1 MNNSA
6 PASKTKPLWGAQD
19 QATRLVELTSDEP
32 HVKEAPLR
40 RDVRFLGRLLGEVL
54 KEQAGEPLFHA
65 VEEIRQLAIEYRELE
80 HDTLQDRKGAREHEL
95 MERVA
100 LIVRDM
106 KLVEAYRM
114 TKAFAIYFEL
124 TNLAETNHRKRRRRT
139 SQLSPE
145 RPPQPGSIRGTL
157 RRLRQSGID
166 LQTALEWLR
175 QIEVIPVFTAHP
187 TEVAR
192 RTVLFKRQRIAA
204 NLELLDRLPLT
215 DAEAMKRE
223 AAITAEITAL
233 WQTDE
238 VRRRPPTVRDEI
250 KMGLDYFS
258 GCLIDMLPALYE
270 EFANALRE
278 VYECELIANEL
289 PNFLQFGSWI
299 GGDRD
304 GNPFVTAAST
314 RDALHLA
321 RQVILD
327 HYLARSGE
335 LMDRLSPSERQTQV
349 TPALRDGVKQYA
361 QRMPWVAAANKT
373 RAAEEI
379 YRSFLDYVLER
390 LRITRDQPA
399 SANTYPDAKDF
410 ANDLKLLRQSLAAN
424 GGERIAQLLVDPLM
438 RQVSTFGFHLYS
450 LDIRQHARVHARAII
465 ELSRGE
471 RAGGTDRI
479 TLPASTSDETRSL
492 LESLRTV
499 ADLKREF
506 PPQAIRSY
514 VISGVSKVE
523 DVLAL
528 IWLARLCGVRV
539 EASVDSGGGG
549 PHAGSAGGA
558 RPRGVQ
564 AGRDPGLMPVPLFE
578 SIEDLRNCPEICRKL
593 WTSADYAPLLD
604 SWDQQQEVMLGY
616 SDSNKDGGM
625 LTSAW
630 EIYKA
635 HRALHAVAAEC
646 GVKLRLFHGRGGT
659 VGRGGGPTHRAIVA
673 QPRNAFSGSLKIT
686 EQGEVL
692 YWKYSDAALAE
703 RNLEL
708 MVAASLEALAR
719 PGSARGPHAG
729 SPRGVH
735 AQGNEE
741 GEAGEEEKWEAAME
755 EMSENAFAF
764 YRERIVDN
772 PDVLTYFEEATP
784 VQELEHARIGSRPA
798 RRSETR
804 DLADLRA
811 IPWVFG
817 WMQSRHVLPG
827 WFGVGYALEQ
837 FAGTDAERE
846 RLLQIMAKRFA
857 FFSDL
862 IGNVEIGMAKADLT
876 IAHRYAAL
884 VNDEGVRERVFGMM
898 VEEFER
904 TRRMILRLTGQKE
917 LLSGNPVLA
926 RSIRLRNPYVDPLSL
941 IQFALLRRK
950 QAGEES
956 EDLNYALAAT
966 INGIAAGLRNTG

>member
-1 MNNSA
+1 M
-6 PASKTKPLWGAQD
+6 SKSKRAFGPKPLWGAQD
-19 QATRLVELTSDEP
+19 QATRLIELTSDEP
-32 HVKEAPLR
+32 DVKEAPLR
-40 RDVRFLGRLLGEVL
+40 RDVRSLGRLLGEVL
-54 KEQAGEPLFHA
+54 KEQAGENLFNA

-80 HDTLQDRKGAREHEL
+80 HGARQDGRRAREHEL

-100 LIVRDM
+100 LIVTDM
-106 KLVEAYRM
+106 ELVEAYRM

-139 SQLSPE
+139 AQLSPG

-157 RRLRQSGID
+157 RRMRRSGIN
-166 LQTALEWLR
+166 LEAALEWLR

-204 NLELLDRLPLT
+204 KLELLDRLPLT
-215 DAEAMKRE
+215 DAEAIKHE
-223 AAITAEITAL
+223 AAIAAEITAL

-250 KMGLDYFS
+250 KMGLDYYS
-258 GCLIDMLPALYE
+258 GCLIDMLPGLYE
-270 EFANALRE
+270 EFADAVRDE
-278 VYECELIANEL
+278 YECELTANEL
-289 PNFLQFGSWI
+289 PSFLQFGSWI

-304 GNPFVTAAST
+304 GNPFVTAACT
-314 RDALHLA
+314 RDALHMA
-321 RQVILD
+321 RHVILD
-327 HYLARSGE
+327 YYVGVSGE
-335 LMDRLSPSERQTQV
+335 LMDRLSPSERQVPV
-349 TPALRDGVKQYA
+349 TPALRDGVKRYA
-361 QRMPWVAAANKT
+361 QRMPWVAVVNKT
-373 RAAEEI
+373 RSPEEL
-379 YRSFLDYVLER
+379 YRSYLDYVLER
-390 LRITRDQPA
+390 LRTTRDN
-399 SANTYPDAKDF
+399 SGDANSYPDANDF
-410 ANDLKLLRQSLAAN
+410 INDLELLRQSLAAN
-424 GGERIAQLLVDPLM
+424 GGERIAELLLDPLM
-438 RQVSTFGFHLYS
+438 RQVNTFGFHLHT
-450 LDIRQHARVHARAII
+450 LDIRQHARVHARVLA
-465 ELSRGE
+465 ELSLGE
-471 RAGGTDRI
+471 KASGNDRV
-479 TLPASTSDETRSL
+479 TLPASPSDETRSL

-514 VISGVSKVE
+514 VISGVSNVE

-528 IWLARLCGVRV
+528 IWLAQLCGVQV
-539 EASVDSGGGG
+539 EASVDS
-549 PHAGSAGGA
+549 
-558 RPRGVQ
+558 RGN
-564 AGRDPGLMPVPLFE
+564 RDPGLMPVPLFE

-593 WTSADYAPLLD
+593 WTSADYARLLD
-604 SWDQQQEVMLGY
+604 SWDRQQEVMLGY

-630 EIYKA
+630 EIHKA

-673 QPRNAFSGSLKIT
+673 QPRDAFSGSLKIT

-719 PGSARGPHAG
+719 PDS
-729 SPRGVH
+729 S
-735 AQGNEE
+735 QGNSE
-741 GEAGEEEKWEAAME
+741 GEGSEAQKWESAME

-764 YRERIVDN
+764 YREHIVEN

-798 RRSETR
+798 RRGETR
-804 DLADLRA
+804 ELADLRA

-846 RLLQIMAKRFA
+846 RLLQKMAKGFP

-884 VNDEGVRERVFGMM
+884 VTDVGLRERVFGMI
-898 VEEFER
+898 VDEFER
-904 TRRMILRLTGQKE
+904 TRRMILRVTGQQE

-956 EDLNYALAAT
+956 EVLNYALAAT

>member
-1 MNNSA
+1 MNQSTRT
-6 PASKTKPLWGAQD
+6 SKTKPLWGADD
-19 QATRLVELTSDEP
+19 QAGRLVELTSDEP
-32 HVKEAPLR
+32 VVKEAPLR
-40 RDVRFLGRLLGEVL
+40 RDVRLLGRLLGEVL
-54 KEQAGEPLFHA
+54 KEQAGENLFNA
-65 VEEIRQLAIEYRELE
+65 VEQIRQLAIEYREME
-80 HDTLQDRKGAREHEL
+80 PDPRPDQGSARAHDL
-95 MERVA
+95 MERIARIVGDMG
-100 LIVRDM
+100 LI
-106 KLVEAYRM
+106 EAYRM

-139 SQLSPE
+139 AQLSPE

-157 RRLRQSGID
+157 RRMRQSGIN
-166 LQTALEWLR
+166 LETALVWLK

-215 DAEAMKRE
+215 DTEATKRE
-223 AAITAEITAL
+223 DAIAAEITAL

-238 VRRRPPTVRDEI
+238 VRRRPPTVQDEI
-250 KMGLDYFS
+250 KMGLDYYS
-258 GCLIDMLPALYE
+258 GCLIDMLPNLYE
-270 EFANALRE
+270 EFADALRE
-278 VYECELIANEL
+278 VYECQLTANEL
-289 PNFLQFGSWI
+289 PRFLQFGSWI

-314 RDALHLA
+314 RDALRLA
-321 RQVILD
+321 RGVILEY
-327 HYLARSGE
+327 YLAVSGE
-335 LMDRLSPSERQTQV
+335 LMDRLSPSERQAPV
-349 TPALRDGVKQYA
+349 TPALKDGVKQYA
-361 QRMPWVAAANKT
+361 QLMPWVSSANKT

-379 YRSFLDYVLER
+379 YRSYLDYVLER
-390 LRITRDQPA
+390 LRITRDQPGN
-399 SANTYPDAKDF
+399 ANAYPDAKQF
-410 ANDLKLLRQSLAAN
+410 ADDLKLLRQSLAAN
-424 GGERIAQLLVDPLM
+424 GGERIAGLLLDPLM
-438 RQVSTFGFHLYS
+438 RQVNTFGFHLHS
-450 LDIRQHARVHARAII
+450 LDIRQHARVHAHAVI

-471 RAGGTDRI
+471 RAGGTNRI
-479 TLPASTSDETRSL
+479 TLPATPSDETRNL

-514 VISGVSKVE
+514 VISGASKLE
-523 DVLAL
+523 DILAV

-539 EASVDSGGGG
+539 EASQDSTGG
-549 PHAGSAGGA
+549 P
-558 RPRGVQ
+558 
-564 AGRDPGLMPVPLFE
+564 DPGLMPVPLFE

-593 WTSADYAPLLD
+593 WTSVDYAPLLD
-604 SWDQQQEVMLGY
+604 SWGRQQEVMLGY

-635 HRALHAVAAEC
+635 HRALHVVAAEC

-673 QPRNAFSGSLKIT
+673 QPRDAFSGSLKIT

-692 YWKYSDAALAE
+692 YWKYSDAVLAE

-719 PGSARGPHAG
+719 PDSERSAGP
-729 SPRGVH
+729 PGVQ

-741 GEAGEEEKWEAAME
+741 VEEARWEAAMD
-755 EMSENAFAF
+755 EMSEKAFAF
-764 YRERIVDN
+764 YREHIVEN

-784 VQELEHARIGSRPA
+784 VEELEHARIGSRPA
-798 RRSETR
+798 RRSEAR
-804 DLADLRA
+804 GLRDLRA

-837 FAGTDAERE
+837 FAGTDGERE
-846 RLLQIMAKRFA
+846 RLLQSMVKRFA

-884 VNDEGVRERVFGMM
+884 VTDASVRERVFGML

-950 QAGEES
+950 QEGEES